1 MMQTLRKYMKHIL
14 WVVVVGFIA
23 TIIFSWGMGG
33 FQNRVTGAERGI
45 IGIVDGQEIQAQEFL
60 MAVEQEIESTKSQSN
75 LTDLSEYQ
83 IQSIRDEI
91 WELTVQNILFSK
103 EVERLGIQATP
114 QEVVYYMRNYPLE
127 FIQADEQFQT
137 DGQFDMA
144 KYQQALNNPRN
155 YEVWIPVE
163 NYLQAILPLQKLQQ
177 QVVAT
182 VRVTENEIR
191 EAYRLNN
198 EKVNAQYLFFDPTQT
213 SLENIDISDSEI
225 ESYYRSHREEYREP
239 EKRKIRYVLFENTP
253 SKEDSIETRLDAED
267 LIARIGNGADFA
279 ELAQDYSEDTG
290 SASNGGDLGFFGR
303 GMMVK
308 PFEEAAFSAKINE
321 IAGPI
326 ESQYGLHI
334 IQVLER
340 KVENNDTT
348 IHARHILLKYS
359 MSAETYETVN
369 DRAQYFYEEVTGS
382 NGDYFYELAEEE
394 GLTVNET
401 PFFQEGEFVPGIG
414 LSAQINFYAF
424 YEKKDWVS
432 SPMTAGENIVIFQ
445 ISEIQKPYIQ
455 SLDEVS
461 SSIQR
466 ILEDQKRREKAK
478 EDAQQVWEKIN
489 DGVPFDEAGEE
500 AGLEVKITG
509 LFTLESSVATVGRDP
524 RFSGTA
530 FQLQTGEVSPPF
542 EGNRGIYIIKVIE
555 RTVISE
561 TLFENEKETLKQ
573 SLLQEKQQIAY
584 TAWYNDLKEKAQI
597 EDFRNQY
604 F

>member
-45 IGIVDGQEIQAQEFL
+45 IGIVDGQEIQAQDFL

-83 IQSIRDEI
+83 IQSIRDQI

-103 EVERLGIQATP
+103 EVERLNIQVTP

-127 FIQADEQFQT
+127 SIRADEQFHT
-137 DGQFDMA
+137 DGQFDIA
-144 KYQQALNNPRN
+144 KYQQALNDPRN

-163 NYLQAILPLQKLQQ
+163 NYLQAVLPLQKLQQ
-177 QVVAT
+177 QVVST

-191 EAYRLNN
+191 EAYRLDN
-198 EKVNAQYLFFDPTQT
+198 EKVNAQYLFFDPSQT
-213 SLENIDISDSEI
+213 SLENIEVSDSEI
-225 ESYYRSHREEYREP
+225 ESYYRSHRDDYGEP
-239 EKRKIRYVLFENTP
+239 EERKIRYVLFENEP

-267 LIARIGNGADFA
+267 LISRIQNGADFT

-290 SASNGGDLGFFGR
+290 SASNGGDLGFFER
-303 GMMVK
+303 GTMVK
-308 PFEEAAFSAKINE
+308 PFEDAAFSAKIND
-321 IAGPI
+321 IVGPV

-334 IQVLER
+334 IQVLAQ
-340 KVENNDTT
+340 KVENNDTS

-359 MSAETYETVN
+359 TSAETYEMIN
-369 DRAQYFYEEVTGS
+369 DRAQYFYDEVTG
-382 NGDYFYELAEEE
+382 NKGEYFYELAEEE

-401 PFFQEGEFVPGIG
+401 PLFQEGEFVPGIG
-414 LSAQINFYAF
+414 FSAKINFYAF
-424 YEKKDWVS
+424 YEKKDWI
-432 SPMTAGENIVIFQ
+432 SPPITSGDNIIIFQ
-445 ISEIQKPYIQ
+445 ISEIQKPSIRP
-455 SLDEVS
+455 LEEVR

-466 ILEDQKRREKAK
+466 ILEDQKRREKVK
-478 EDAQQVWEKIN
+478 EEAQQVWEKIN
-489 DGVPFDEAGEE
+489 NGVPFDAAG
-500 AGLEVKITG
+500 GDTEVRTTG
-509 LFTLESSVATVGRDP
+509 LFSLQSSIVTIGRDP

-530 FQLQTGEVSPPF
+530 FQLQTGEVSPPI
-542 EGNRGIYIIKVIE
+542 EGIRGVYILKVIE
-555 RTVISE
+555 KTSINE
-561 TLFENEKETLKQ
+561 TLFENEKENLEQT
-573 SLLQEKQQIAY
+573 LLQEKQQIAF
-584 TAWYNDLKEKAQI
+584 TTWYNDLKDKAKI